1 MDALKFKILFFGI
14 VSILLYFLFFYFEK
28 TVMNYY
34 VLGSWYAVLPIS
46 TAFLFSIV
54 YGSFANY
61 VIEFFRIKKKK

>member
-1 MDALKFKILFFGI
+1 MGALKFKILFLGI
-14 VSILLYFLFFYFEK
+14 ISFLLYFFFFYFEK
-28 TVMNYY
+28 IVMNYY

-61 VIEFFRIKKKK
+61 VIEYFRIKIKK